1 MWANDFRLG
10 SSWFHFWTLRPN
22 PMELVSTA
30 RLCHITPSASGTSP
44 SIFRLNRFKRY
55 PYGPV
60 ISALG
65 IRVVLA
71 MRAPHCRCDRH
82 QDTACTESV
91 TVTGIR
97 SPTRPV
103 PEDWAGG
110 SRSSV
115 RIAGCELV

>member
-30 RLCHITPSASGTSP
+30 RLCHITPRASGTSP
-44 SIFRLNRFKRY
+44 SIFRLNRFKRT

-60 ISALG
+60 ISALE

-71 MRAPHCRCDRH
+71 MRAPRCRCDRH
-82 QDTACTESV
+82 QDTARTESV
-91 TVTGIR
+91 TVTGIEI
-97 SPTRPV
+97 SYPNV
-103 PEDWAGG
+103 PEDSIGG
-110 SRSSV
+110 SRS
-115 RIAGCELV
+115 